1 MKNFKQFLTEM
12 AGYLPTN
19 VIFKDLDVDWDDVK
33 RIGEGDNGVAYLYK
47 NNILKITSDSNEAE
61 FFAHIIGKKLKHV
74 ANCYDVIEF
83 DFGEEYKDNKTY
95 GDYISKPRYYWAIFK
110 EYLPYQFDDYRWF
123 DVLMFYYKYEDK
135 PDFKHTESDFN
146 KMIEEYRLES
156 MKSFDEDD
164 DDFDPYGDGKSRY
177 EDELEYEIE
186 LLKIIRN
193 TILELNSVG
202 IISVSDMQSS
212 NMGIRKDGT
221 IAFIE
226 LHIDKDKGLT
236 FPKLKTFK

>member
-1 MKNFKQFLTEM
+1 MKTFKQFLNEM
-12 AGYLPTN
+12 AGFLPTN
-19 VIFKDLDVDWDDVK
+19 VIFKDLGVEWDDVK
-33 RIGEGDNGVAYLYK
+33 KIGEGDNGIAYLYK

-83 DFGEEYKDNKTY
+83 DLGEEYEDNKTY
-95 GDYISKPRYYWAIFK
+95 GGYTSKARYYWAIFK
-110 EYLPYQFDDYRWF
+110 EYLPYHFDDYRWF
-123 DVLMFYYKYEDK
+123 DVVRFYYHYEDR
-135 PDFKHTESDFN
+135 PDFKYTESDFN

-156 MKSFDEDD
+156 IEAFKDD
-164 DDFDPYGDGKSRY
+164 DEYFDPYGDKESRY
-177 EDELEYEIE
+177 EDELRCETE
-186 LLKIIRN
+186 LLELIRD
-193 TILELNSVG
+193 TILELNTVG
-202 IISVSDMQSS
+202 IISVSDMKSS

-226 LHIDKDKGLT
+226 LHIAKDNGLV